1 MTSKVFLHFSVTGF
15 GWSYFKQKPINC
27 NHCEY
32 NFKSIYL
39 TYKCEKG
46 DMVDLSTHAEDLKL
60 RLMTIELLRTAK
72 YKRNITYRELASKTD
87 LPVTVL
93 SRYAKGHVLPN
104 TTRAKQLWRVLN
116 KMVGLEAELRS
127 RIKFDDA
134 GYFDNTEI
142 VGDYNILQQAAN
154 HALANFAGKRV
165 TKVLTAAV
173 DGIPLATMVAN
184 ALGVN
189 LIVAKRN
196 KEVGVKAFIDETYIL
211 GRDSGVT
218 VTLYIPKEAI
228 KKRDSVL
235 IVDDMIKSGE
245 TQEALVT
252 LVKKSKAEVSGIFS
266 LIAVGEEWK
275 KRLKSGEE
283 SPSKSLPP

>member
-1 MTSKVFLHFSVTGF
+1 M
-15 GWSYFKQKPINC
+15 
-27 NHCEY
+27 
-32 NFKSIYL
+32 
-39 TYKCEKG
+39 
-46 DMVDLSTHAEDLKL
+46 STHAEDLKL

-72 YKRNITYRELASKTD
+72 YKRNITYRELSSKTG

-104 TTRAKQLWRVLN
+104 TTRAKQLWKVLT
-116 KMVGLEAELRS
+116 KLVGLETELRN
-127 RIKFDDA
+127 RIKFDET
-134 GYFDNTEI
+134 GYFDNTDI

-165 TKVLTAAV
+165 TKILTAAT

-189 LIVAKRN
+189 LILAKRS
-196 KEVGVKAFIDETYIL
+196 KEVGVKAFLDITYVL
-211 GRDSGVT
+211 GKDSGVT
-218 VTLYIPKEAI
+218 VTLYIPKDAF

-245 TQEALVT
+245 TQEALAQ
-252 LVKKSKAEVSGIFS
+252 LVKRAKAEISGVFS
-266 LIAVGEEWK
+266 LIAVGDTWK
-275 KRLKSGEE
+275 ERLKFGKDAPVEVVTYIKA
-283 SPSKSLPP
+283 PTK

>member
-1 MTSKVFLHFSVTGF
+1 MGT
-15 GWSYFKQKPINC
+15 
-27 NHCEY
+27 
-32 NFKSIYL
+32 
-39 TYKCEKG
+39 
-46 DMVDLSTHAEDLKL
+46 STHAEDLKL

-72 YKRNITYRELASKTD
+72 YKRNITYRELASKTG

-104 TTRAKQLWRVLN
+104 TSRAKQLLKVLT
-116 KMVGLEAELRS
+116 KLVGLESELRN
-127 RIKFDDA
+127 RIKFDET

-142 VGDYNILQQAAN
+142 IGDYNILQQAAN
-154 HALANFAGKRV
+154 HALTTFAGKRV
-165 TKVLTAAV
+165 TKVLTAAT

-196 KEVGVKAFIDETYIL
+196 KEVGVKAFLEETFIL
-211 GRDSGVT
+211 GKDSGVT
-218 VTLYIPKEAI
+218 VTLYIPKDII

-245 TQEALVT
+245 TQEALVN
-252 LVKKSKAEVSGIFS
+252 LVKKSKAEISGIFS
-266 LIAVGEEWK
+266 LIAVGENWK
-275 KRLKSGEE
+275 KHLKITNE
-283 SPSKSLPP
+283 SPVEVVTYVKAPTETDHP

>member
-1 MTSKVFLHFSVTGF
+1 M
-15 GWSYFKQKPINC
+15 
-27 NHCEY
+27 
-32 NFKSIYL
+32 
-39 TYKCEKG
+39 
-46 DMVDLSTHAEDLKL
+46 STHAEDLKL

-72 YKRNITYRELASKTD
+72 YKRNITYRELSSKTG

-104 TTRAKQLWRVLN
+104 TTRAKQLWKVLT
-116 KMVGLEAELRS
+116 KLVGLETELRN
-127 RIKFDDA
+127 RIKFDET
-134 GYFDNTEI
+134 GYFDNTDI

-165 TKVLTAAV
+165 TKILTAAT

-189 LIVAKRN
+189 LILAKRN
-196 KEVGVKAFIDETYIL
+196 KEVGVKAFLDVTYVL
-211 GRDSGVT
+211 GKDSGVT
-218 VTLYIPKEAI
+218 VTLYIPKDAF

-245 TQEALVT
+245 TQEALAH
-252 LVKKSKAEVSGIFS
+252 LVKKSKAEISGVFS
-266 LIAVGEEWK
+266 LIAVGDAWK
-275 KRLKSGEE
+275 ERLKFGKD
-283 SPSKSLPP
+283 SPVEVVTYIKAPNK

>member
-1 MTSKVFLHFSVTGF
+1 M
-15 GWSYFKQKPINC
+15 
-27 NHCEY
+27 
-32 NFKSIYL
+32 
-39 TYKCEKG
+39 
-46 DMVDLSTHAEDLKL
+46 STHADELKL

-72 YKRNITYRELASKTD
+72 YKRNITYRELASKTG

-104 TTRAKQLWRVLN
+104 TARARQLWKILS
-116 KMVGLEAELRS
+116 KIVGLKVEIRN
-127 RIKFDDA
+127 RIKFDEQ
-134 GYFDNTEI
+134 GYFDNTDI
-142 VGDYNILQQAAN
+142 IGDYNILQQAAN

-189 LIVAKRN
+189 LVIAKRS
-196 KEVGVKAFIDETYIL
+196 KEVGVKAFLEETYVL

-218 VTLYIPKEAI
+218 MTLYIPKDAI
-228 KKRDSVL
+228 KRRDSVL

-245 TQEALVT
+245 TQAALVN
-252 LVKKSKAEVSGIFS
+252 LVRKARAEISGVFS
-266 LIAVGEEWK
+266 LISVGEEWK
-275 KRLKSGEE
+275 KKLKLSSDCPVEVVTYIKA
-283 SPSKSLPP
+283 PQ